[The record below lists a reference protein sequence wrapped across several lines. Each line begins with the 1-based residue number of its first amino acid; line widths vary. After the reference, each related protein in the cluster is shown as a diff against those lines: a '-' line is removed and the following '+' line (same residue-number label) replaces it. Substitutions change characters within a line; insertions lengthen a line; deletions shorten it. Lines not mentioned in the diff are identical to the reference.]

1 MQWNNEKGFSLVE
14 VVAAFVLI
22 SIILISFF
30 TLFFK
35 GRETTVESKKT
46 VDATYTAQQEME
58 SIYAEVQQKNK
69 TGSASMENILSTLH
83 YHQMK
88 SCTNPPTIYT
98 NDRKYKNDHEY
109 KNEVVVVEVFK
120 NAKIDTLRNVMVSVY
135 DQKKVTDPC
144 QSKVN
149 PKAQMENI
157 MRAGD

>member
-1 MQWNNEKGFSLVE
+1 MPYNNEKGFSLVE
-14 VVAAFVLI
+14 VMAAFVLI

-46 VDATYTAQQEME
+46 IDATYTAQQEME
-58 SIYAEVQQKNK
+58 SIYAEVQQENK

-88 SCTNPPTIYT
+88 SCTNLPTIYT
-98 NDRKYKNDHEY
+98 NNTKY

-120 NAKIDTLRNVMVSVY
+120 NEKIDTLRNIMVSVY
-135 DQKKVTDPC
+135 DKRKVVDPC
-144 QSKVN
+144 QPKVN

>member
-14 VVAAFVLI
+14 VIAAFVLI

-98 NDRKYKNDHEY
+98 NDRKYKN
-109 KNEVVVVEVFK
+109 EVVVVEVFE
-120 NAKIDTLRNVMVSVY
+120 NEKIGTLRNVMVSVY
-135 DQKKVTDPC
+135 DKRKVVDPC
-144 QSKVN
+144 QPKVN

>member
-1 MQWNNEKGFSLVE
+1 MPYNNEKGFSLVE
-14 VVAAFVLI
+14 VMAAFVLI

-58 SIYAEVQQKNK
+58 SIYAEVQQENK
-69 TGSASMENILSTLH
+69 TGSASMNNILHTLQ
-83 YHQMK
+83 YQMT
-88 SCTNPPTIYT
+88 SCTNSAKTIYT
-98 NDRKYKNDHEY
+98 NDTKY
-109 KNEVVVVEVFK
+109 KNEVVVVEVFSNPK
-120 NAKIDTLRNVMVSVY
+120 STLRNVMVSVY
-135 DQKKVTDPC
+135 DKRKVVDPC
-144 QSKVN
+144 QPKVN

>member
-1 MQWNNEKGFSLVE
+1 MPYNNEKGFSLVE
-14 VVAAFVLI
+14 VMAAFVLI

-35 GRETTVESKKT
+35 GRETTVESKET

-58 SIYAEVQQKNK
+58 SIYATTKQATTETPAKMTDVL
-69 TGSASMENILSTLH
+69 TSLGYE
-83 YHQMK
+83 MK
-88 SCTNPPTIYT
+88 SCINLDKTIFTKYT
-98 NDRKYKNDHEY
+98 NDTKYT
-109 KNEVVVVEVFK
+109 NEVVVVEVFE
-120 NAKIDTLRNVMVSVY
+120 NEKIETLRNVMVSVY

-144 QSKVN
+144 QPKVN

>member
-1 MQWNNEKGFSLVE
+1 MPYNNEKGFSLVE
-14 VVAAFVLI
+14 VMAAFVLI

-46 VDATYTAQQEME
+46 IDATYTAQQEME
-58 SIYAEVQQKNK
+58 SIYAEVQQENK
-69 TGSASMENILSTLH
+69 TGSASMKNILITLQ
-83 YHQMK
+83 YQTT
-88 SCTNPPTIYT
+88 SCTPPKTIYV
-98 NDRKYKNDHEY
+98 NKY
-109 KNEVVVVEVFK
+109 KNEVVVVEVFENSK
-120 NAKIDTLRNVMVSVY
+120 EKALRNVMVSVY

-144 QSKVN
+144 QPKVN

>member
-14 VVAAFVLI
+14 VIAAFVLI

-58 SIYAEVQQKNK
+58 SIYATTKQASN
-69 TGSASMENILSTLH
+69 ASMKTILPTLQ
-83 YHQMK
+83 YQMT
-88 SCTNPPTIYT
+88 SCTNSAKTIYT
-98 NDRKYKNDHEY
+98 KY
-109 KNEVVVVEVFK
+109 KNEVVVVEVFSNPK
-120 NAKIDTLRNVMVSVY
+120 STLRNVMVSVY
-135 DQKKVTDPC
+135 DQKKVTNPC
-144 QSKVN
+144 QPKVN

>member
-1 MQWNNEKGFSLVE
+1 MPYNNEKGFSLVE
-14 VVAAFVLI
+14 VMAAFVLI

-83 YHQMK
+83 YRR
-88 SCTNPPTIYT
+88 CTNLPTIYT
-98 NDRKYKNDHEY
+98 NDRKYKN
-109 KNEVVVVEVFK
+109 EVVVVEVFK
-120 NAKIDTLRNVMVSVY
+120 KKKIDTLRNIMVSVY
-135 DQKKVTDPC
+135 DQKKVTNPC
-144 QSKVN
+144 QPKVN

>member
-1 MQWNNEKGFSLVE
+1 MPYNNEKGFSLVE
-14 VVAAFVLI
+14 VMAAFVLI

-58 SIYAEVQQKNK
+58 SIYAEVQQENK

-83 YHQMK
+83 YHR
-88 SCTNPPTIYT
+88 CTNPPTIYT
-98 NDRKYKNDHEY
+98 NDTKY

-120 NAKIDTLRNVMVSVY
+120 NEKIGTLRNIMVSVY
-135 DQKKVTDPC
+135 DKRKVVDSC
-144 QSKVN
+144 QPKVN

>member
-1 MQWNNEKGFSLVE
+1 MPYNNEKGFSLVE
-14 VVAAFVLI
+14 VMAAFVLI

-58 SIYAEVQQKNK
+58 SIYAEVQQENK
-69 TGSASMENILSTLH
+69 TGSASMDNILLKLEYKIT
-83 YHQMK
+83 
-88 SCTNPPTIYT
+88 SCTNPAKTIYT
-98 NDRKYKNDHEY
+98 KY

-120 NAKIDTLRNVMVSVY
+120 NEKIGTLRNIMVSVY
-135 DQKKVTDPC
+135 DKRKVVDPC
-144 QSKVN
+144 QPKVN

-157 MRAGD
+157 MRAGDQYEK

>member
-14 VVAAFVLI
+14 VIAAFVLI

-58 SIYAEVQQKNK
+58 SIYATAQQKNK
-69 TGSASMENILSTLH
+69 TGSASMKNILSTLD

-98 NDRKYKNDHEY
+98 NDRKYKN
-109 KNEVVVVEVFK
+109 EVVVVEVFSNPK
-120 NAKIDTLRNVMVSVY
+120 STLRNVMVSVY

-144 QSKVN
+144 QPKVN

>member
-1 MQWNNEKGFSLVE
+1 MPYNNEKGFSLVE
-14 VVAAFVLI
+14 VLAAFVLI

-58 SIYAEVQQKNK
+58 SIYATTKQASN
-69 TGSASMENILSTLH
+69 ASMKTILPTLQ
-83 YHQMK
+83 YEMK
-88 SCTNPPTIYT
+88 SCTNPPKTIYT
-98 NDRKYKNDHEY
+98 KY
-109 KNEVVVVEVFK
+109 KNEVVVVEVFENSK
-120 NAKIDTLRNVMVSVY
+120 EKTLRNVMVSVY

-144 QSKVN
+144 RPKVN

>member
-1 MQWNNEKGFSLVE
+1 MPYNNEKGFSLVE
-14 VVAAFVLI
+14 VMAAFVLI

-58 SIYAEVQQKNK
+58 SIYATTKQASN
-69 TGSASMENILSTLH
+69 ASMKTILSTLH
-83 YHQMK
+83 YRQME

-98 NDRKYKNDHEY
+98 NDTKY
-109 KNEVVVVEVFK
+109 KNEVVVVEVFENPK
-120 NAKIDTLRNVMVSVY
+120 PTLRNVMVSVY
-135 DQKKVTDPC
+135 DQRKVTDSC
-144 QSKVN
+144 QPKVN

>member
-1 MQWNNEKGFSLVE
+1 MQWKNEKGFSLVE
-14 VVAAFVLI
+14 VIAAFVLI

-46 VDATYTAQQEME
+46 VDATYAAQQEME

-88 SCTNPPTIYT
+88 SCTNPPKTIYT
-98 NDRKYKNDHEY
+98 NDTNDTKYKY
-109 KNEVVVVEVFK
+109 KNEVVIVEVFE
-120 NAKIDTLRNVMVSVY
+120 NEKIATLRNVMVSVY
-135 DQKKVTDPC
+135 DQKKVIDPC
-144 QSKVN
+144 RPKVN

>member
-1 MQWNNEKGFSLVE
+1 MPYNNEKGFSLVE
-14 VVAAFVLI
+14 VMAAFVLI

-46 VDATYTAQQEME
+46 IDATYTAQQEME
-58 SIYAEVQQKNK
+58 SIYARTKQETTETPAK
-69 TGSASMENILSTLH
+69 MEDVLTSLG
-83 YHQMK
+83 YQMK
-88 SCTNPPTIYT
+88 SCTNLDKTIYT
-98 NDRKYKNDHEY
+98 KYKNDTKY

-120 NAKIDTLRNVMVSVY
+120 NEKIDTLRNIMVSVY
-135 DQKKVTDPC
+135 DKRKVVDPC
-144 QSKVN
+144 QPKVN

>member
-14 VVAAFVLI
+14 VIAAFVLI

-98 NDRKYKNDHEY
+98 NDRKYKN
-109 KNEVVVVEVFK
+109 EVVVVEVFK
-120 NAKIDTLRNVMVSVY
+120 NEKIGTLRNVMVSVY
-135 DQKKVTDPC
+135 DKRKVVDPC
-144 QSKVN
+144 QPKVN

>member
-1 MQWNNEKGFSLVE
+1 MPYNNEKGFSLVE
-14 VVAAFVLI
+14 VMAAFVLI

-58 SIYAEVQQKNK
+58 SIYAEVQQENK
-69 TGSASMENILSTLH
+69 TGSASMQNILSTQ
-83 YHQMK
+83 YQMK
-88 SCTNPPTIYT
+88 SCTNSAKTIYT
-98 NDRKYKNDHEY
+98 NDTNDTKY
-109 KNEVVVVEVFK
+109 KNEVVVVEVFSNPK
-120 NAKIDTLRNVMVSVY
+120 STLRNVMVSVY
-135 DQKKVTDPC
+135 DKRKVVDPC
-144 QSKVN
+144 QPKVN

>member
-1 MQWNNEKGFSLVE
+1 MPYNNEKGFSLVE
-14 VVAAFVLI
+14 VMAAFVLI

-58 SIYAEVQQKNK
+58 SIYATTKQASN
-69 TGSASMENILSTLH
+69 ASMKTILSTLH
-83 YHQMK
+83 YRQME

-98 NDRKYKNDHEY
+98 NDTKY

-120 NAKIDTLRNVMVSVY
+120 NEKIGTLRNVMVSVY

-144 QSKVN
+144 QPKVN

>member
-1 MQWNNEKGFSLVE
+1 MPYNNEKGFSLVE
-14 VVAAFVLI
+14 VMAAFVLI

-98 NDRKYKNDHEY
+98 NDRKYKN
-109 KNEVVVVEVFK
+109 EVVVVEVFE
-120 NAKIDTLRNVMVSVY
+120 NEKIGTLRNVMVSVY
-135 DQKKVTDPC
+135 DQKKVTDSC
-144 QSKVN
+144 QPKVN

>member
-1 MQWNNEKGFSLVE
+1 MPYNNEKGFSLVE
-14 VVAAFVLI
+14 VIAAFVLI

-83 YHQMK
+83 YRQMK

-98 NDRKYKNDHEY
+98 NDTKY

-120 NAKIDTLRNVMVSVY
+120 NEKIGTLRNVMVSVY
-135 DQKKVTDPC
+135 DQKKVTNPC
-144 QSKVN
+144 QPKVN

>member
-14 VVAAFVLI
+14 VIAAFVLI

-88 SCTNPPTIYT
+88 SCTNPAKTIYT
-98 NDRKYKNDHEY
+98 KY

-120 NAKIDTLRNVMVSVY
+120 NEKIDTLRNVMVSVY
-135 DQKKVTDPC
+135 DKRKVVDPC
-144 QSKVN
+144 QPKVN

>member
-14 VVAAFVLI
+14 VIAAFVLI

-98 NDRKYKNDHEY
+98 NDTKY

-120 NAKIDTLRNVMVSVY
+120 NEKIDTLRNIMVSVY

-144 QSKVN
+144 QPKVN

>member
-1 MQWNNEKGFSLVE
+1 MQYNNEKGFSLVE
-14 VVAAFVLI
+14 VMAAFVLI

-88 SCTNPPTIYT
+88 SCTPDKTIYT
-98 NDRKYKNDHEY
+98 KY
-109 KNEVVVVEVFK
+109 KNEVVVVEVFENSK
-120 NAKIDTLRNVMVSVY
+120 EKALRNVMVSVY

-144 QSKVN
+144 QPKVN

>member
-1 MQWNNEKGFSLVE
+1 MPYNNEKGFSLVE
-14 VVAAFVLI
+14 VIAAFVLI

-58 SIYAEVQQKNK
+58 SIYATTKQASN
-69 TGSASMENILSTLH
+69 ASMKTILPTLQ
-83 YHQMK
+83 YEMK
-88 SCTNPPTIYT
+88 SCTPTKTIYI
-98 NDRKYKNDHEY
+98 KDHEY
-109 KNEVVVVEVFK
+109 KNEVVVVEVFSNPK
-120 NAKIDTLRNVMVSVY
+120 STLRNVMVSVY
-135 DQKKVTDPC
+135 DKRKVVDPC
-144 QSKVN
+144 QPKVN

>member
-1 MQWNNEKGFSLVE
+1 MPYNNEKGFSLVE
-14 VVAAFVLI
+14 VMAAFVLI

-58 SIYAEVQQKNK
+58 SIYAEVQQENK
-69 TGSASMENILSTLH
+69 TGSASMRNILPNNKLQ
-83 YHQMK
+83 YK
-88 SCTNPPTIYT
+88 RRICTPDKTIYT
-98 NDRKYKNDHEY
+98 KY

-120 NAKIDTLRNVMVSVY
+120 NEKIDTLRNIMVSVY
-135 DQKKVTDPC
+135 DKRKVVDPC
-144 QSKVN
+144 QPKVN

>member
-14 VVAAFVLI
+14 VIAAFVLI

-69 TGSASMENILSTLH
+69 TGSASMENILHTLQ
-83 YHQMK
+83 YQMT
-88 SCTNPPTIYT
+88 SCTNSAKTIYT
-98 NDRKYKNDHEY
+98 KY

-120 NAKIDTLRNVMVSVY
+120 NEKIDTLRNIMVSVY

-144 QSKVN
+144 QPKVN

>member
-58 SIYAEVQQKNK
+58 SIYATTKQATTETPAK
-69 TGSASMENILSTLH
+69 MEDVLTSLG
-83 YHQMK
+83 YQMK
-88 SCTNPPTIYT
+88 SCTNLDKTIYT
-98 NDRKYKNDHEY
+98 KYKNDTKY
-109 KNEVVVVEVFK
+109 KNEVVVVEVFPNPK
-120 NAKIDTLRNVMVSVY
+120 HTLRNVMVSVY

-144 QSKVN
+144 QPKVN

>member
-14 VVAAFVLI
+14 VIAAFVLI

-69 TGSASMENILSTLH
+69 TGSARMENILLNNKLQYKMT
-83 YHQMK
+83 
-88 SCTNPPTIYT
+88 SCTNPAKTIYT
-98 NDRKYKNDHEY
+98 KY
-109 KNEVVVVEVFK
+109 KNEVVVVEVFSNPK
-120 NAKIDTLRNVMVSVY
+120 STLRNVMVSVY
-135 DQKKVTDPC
+135 DKRKVVDPC
-144 QSKVN
+144 QPKVN

>member
-1 MQWNNEKGFSLVE
+1 MPYNNEKGFSLVE
-14 VVAAFVLI
+14 VMAAFVLI

-46 VDATYTAQQEME
+46 IDATYTAQQEME
-58 SIYAEVQQKNK
+58 SIYATTKQVSN
-69 TGSASMENILSTLH
+69 ASMKNILSTLQ
-83 YHQMK
+83 YQMK
-88 SCTNPPTIYT
+88 SCTNPSKTIYT
-98 NDRKYKNDHEY
+98 NDTKY

>member
-1 MQWNNEKGFSLVE
+1 MPYNNEKGFSLVE
-14 VVAAFVLI
+14 VMAAFVLI

-58 SIYAEVQQKNK
+58 SIYATTKQA
-69 TGSASMENILSTLH
+69 TTASMKTILPELQYKIT
-83 YHQMK
+83 
-88 SCTNPPTIYT
+88 SCTPTKTIYT
-98 NDRKYKNDHEY
+98 KY
-109 KNEVVVVEVFK
+109 KNEVVVVEVFSNPK
-120 NAKIDTLRNVMVSVY
+120 PTLRNVMVSVY

-144 QSKVN
+144 QPKVN

>member
-14 VVAAFVLI
+14 VIAAFVLI

-58 SIYAEVQQKNK
+58 SIYATAQQKNK
-69 TGSASMENILSTLH
+69 TGSASMKDILSTLQ
-83 YHQMK
+83 YEMK
-88 SCTNPPTIYT
+88 SCTNPPKTIYT
-98 NDRKYKNDHEY
+98 NDTNDTKYKY
-109 KNEVVVVEVFK
+109 KNEVVIVEVFE
-120 NAKIDTLRNVMVSVY
+120 NEKIATLRNVMVSVY
-135 DQKKVTDPC
+135 DQKKVIDPC
-144 QSKVN
+144 RPKVN

>member
-1 MQWNNEKGFSLVE
+1 MQYNNEKGFSLVE
-14 VVAAFVLI
+14 VIAAFVLI

-58 SIYAEVQQKNK
+58 SIYVTTKQATNPNMK
-69 TGSASMENILSTLH
+69 SILPTLQ
-83 YHQMK
+83 YQMK
-88 SCTNPPTIYT
+88 SCTNPPKTIYT
-98 NDRKYKNDHEY
+98 NETKY
-109 KNEVVVVEVFK
+109 KNEVVVVEVFENPK
-120 NAKIDTLRNVMVSVY
+120 PTLRNVMVSVY
-135 DQKKVTDPC
+135 DQRKVTDPC
-144 QSKVN
+144 QPKVN

>member
-1 MQWNNEKGFSLVE
+1 MPYNNEKGFSLVE
-14 VVAAFVLI
+14 VMAAFVLI

-58 SIYAEVQQKNK
+58 SIYAEVQQENK
-69 TGSASMENILSTLH
+69 TGSASMGNILLKLEYKIT
-83 YHQMK
+83 

-98 NDRKYKNDHEY
+98 NDKKY

-120 NAKIDTLRNVMVSVY
+120 NDAKIDTLRNVMVSVY
-135 DQKKVTDPC
+135 DQKKVTDPPC
-144 QSKVN
+144 QPKVN

>member
-1 MQWNNEKGFSLVE
+1 MPYNNEKGFSLVE
-14 VVAAFVLI
+14 VMAAFVLI

-58 SIYAEVQQKNK
+58 SIYAEVQQENK
-69 TGSASMENILSTLH
+69 TGSASMRNILSTLH
-83 YHQMK
+83 YDQMK

-98 NDRKYKNDHEY
+98 NNTKY
-109 KNEVVVVEVFK
+109 KNEVVVVEVSK
-120 NAKIDTLRNVMVSVY
+120 NDAKIDTLRNVMVSVY
-135 DQKKVTDPC
+135 DQKKVTDPPC
-144 QSKVN
+144 QPKVN

>member
-14 VVAAFVLI
+14 VIAAFVLI

-58 SIYAEVQQKNK
+58 SIYATTKQTSN
-69 TGSASMENILSTLH
+69 ASMKTILNTLQ
-83 YHQMK
+83 YQRT
-88 SCTNPPTIYT
+88 SCTPSKTIYT
-98 NDRKYKNDHEY
+98 KY
-109 KNEVVVVEVFK
+109 KNEVVVVEVFI
-120 NAKIDTLRNVMVSVY
+120 NAKIGTLRNVMVSVY
-135 DQKKVTDPC
+135 DKRKVVDPC
-144 QSKVN
+144 QPKVN

>member
-1 MQWNNEKGFSLVE
+1 
-14 VVAAFVLI
+14 
-22 SIILISFF
+22 
-30 TLFFK
+30 
-35 GRETTVESKKT
+35 
-46 VDATYTAQQEME
+46 
-58 SIYAEVQQKNK
+58 
-69 TGSASMENILSTLH
+69 
-83 YHQMK
+83 MK
-88 SCTNPPTIYT
+88 SCTNPPKTIYT
-98 NDRKYKNDHEY
+98 NDTKY

>member
-1 MQWNNEKGFSLVE
+1 MPYNNEKGFSLVE
-14 VVAAFVLI
+14 VMAGFVLI

-58 SIYAEVQQKNK
+58 SIYATTKQASN
-69 TGSASMENILSTLH
+69 ASMKNILSTLQ
-83 YHQMK
+83 YQMK
-88 SCTNPPTIYT
+88 SCTNPSKTIYT
-98 NDRKYKNDHEY
+98 NNTKY

>member
-1 MQWNNEKGFSLVE
+1 MQYNNEKGFSLVE
-14 VVAAFVLI
+14 VIAAFVLI

-58 SIYAEVQQKNK
+58 SIYATTKQATNPNMK
-69 TGSASMENILSTLH
+69 SILTTLQ
-83 YHQMK
+83 YQMK
-88 SCTNPPTIYT
+88 SCTNPPKTIYT
-98 NDRKYKNDHEY
+98 NETKY
-109 KNEVVVVEVFK
+109 KNEVVVVEVFENPK
-120 NAKIDTLRNVMVSVY
+120 PTLRNVMVSVY
-135 DQKKVTDPC
+135 DQRKVTDPC
-144 QSKVN
+144 QPKVN

>member
-58 SIYAEVQQKNK
+58 SIYATTKQATTETPAK
-69 TGSASMENILSTLH
+69 MEDVLTSLG
-83 YHQMK
+83 YQMK
-88 SCTNPPTIYT
+88 SCTNLDKTIYT
-98 NDRKYKNDHEY
+98 KYKNDTKY
-109 KNEVVVVEVFK
+109 KNEVVVVEVFPNPK
-120 NAKIDTLRNVMVSVY
+120 HTLRNVMVSVY
-135 DQKKVTDPC
+135 DQKKVTDPPC
-144 QSKVN
+144 QPKVN